1 MEPTEW
7 QSIYLMIQTW
17 NIIQLWH
24 YHTCTKSTSQGLS
37 IAEYMLGKLLIV
49 GADVE
54 QDVLT
59 GIAWLEKAAKRRNSL
74 HYTS

>member
-1 MEPTEW
+1 MAKYLLDDSNLEYNPTLAL
-7 QSIYLMIQTW
+7 SYM
-17 NIIQLWH
+17 
-24 YHTCTKSTSQGLS
+24 YKSASQGLS

-59 GIAWLEKAAKRRNSL
+59 GIAWLEKAASERNSFAL
-74 HYTS
+74 YFLG